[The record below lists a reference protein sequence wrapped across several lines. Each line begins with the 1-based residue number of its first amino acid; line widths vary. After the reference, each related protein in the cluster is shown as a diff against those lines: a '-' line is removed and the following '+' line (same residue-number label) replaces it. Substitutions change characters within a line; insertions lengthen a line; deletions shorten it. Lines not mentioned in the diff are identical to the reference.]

1 MGVSAAGQKQLLF
14 YYLWRAS
21 FYGNDKNTR
30 PLFVHL
36 KASELF
42 PPMSAVGTKSLEGDK
57 FG

>member
-14 YYLWRAS
+14 YCLCRAP

-36 KASELF
+36 TASELF
-42 PPMSAVGTKSLEGDK
+42 PPMSAVGTNSLEGDK